1 MTRRRIFQGS
11 AVVLYLV
18 LLVFF
23 RYRALHKARPH
34 TEETF
39 HQAPTGGRRSLTVA
53 FIPVTCHLTC
63 PVTDYASK
71 TSTTGTRFDAMRFGE
86 FPSIVEALKTKKL
99 LAGFVTVPL
108 AMKMREQGAPIR
120 ICCLG
125 HRDGSQLTIRKEDPA
140 KDLRDMRGKTIA
152 IPSPFS
158 NENFF
163 VNKMMR
169 DQGMAPD
176 EIKFVVLPPPAC
188 EHPVAIVV
196 EVVGPDE
203 IKFVVLPPPDM
214 PAALSAKAI
223 DGFIVAEPYCGKAEM
238 EGYGRVLYYAKDIWP
253 NYISCCLVVHTD
265 LIAEQPE
272 VVRDLVRGIIASGEW
287 ATKNRNDAA
296 KLVSPYFGQSEK
308 LMRYVLTQPPD
319 RVTFINL
326 NPTDAELQK
335 IMDMGLSL
343 GQFKKATP
351 IDQIIDRRFIAAD
364 IPPATIDL
372 TRMSEIIDESG
383 KSRTGK

>member
-1 MTRRRIFQGS
+1 MSARRGLQAA

-23 RYRALHKARPH
+23 RYRALHKGRPH
-34 TEETF
+34 TEEVY
-39 HQAPTGGRRSLTVA
+39 HQAPTTGRQTLTVA

-71 TSTTGTRFDAMRFGE
+71 TSTTGTEFDAMRFGE

-120 ICCLG
+120 IVCLG

-140 KDLRDMRGKTIA
+140 KSLRDMRGKTIA

-169 DQGMAPD
+169 DQG
-176 EIKFVVLPPPAC
+176 IR
-188 EHPVAIVV
+188 
-196 EVVGPDE
+196 PDE

-223 DGFIVAEPYCGKAEM
+223 DGFIVAEPYCGKAELD
-238 EGYGRVLYYAKDIWP
+238 GYGRVLYYAKDVWP
-253 NYISCCLVVHTD
+253 NYISCCLVVHED
-265 LIAEQPE
+265 LIHDKPD
-272 VVRDLVRGIIASGEW
+272 VVRDLVRGIVASGEW
-287 ATKNRNDAA
+287 ATKNRSDAA
-296 KLVSPYFGQSEK
+296 KLVSPYFGQNEA
-308 LMRYVLTQPPD
+308 LMKYVLTQPPD
-319 RVTFINL
+319 RVTFVNL
-326 NPTDAELQK
+326 KPTDAEIQK
-335 IMDMGLSL
+335 IIDMGTSL
-343 GQFKKATP
+343 GFFKK
-351 IDQIIDRRFIAAD
+351 QIPLDELLDRSFIPD
-364 IPPATIDL
+364 FIEPATIDL
-372 TRMSEIIDESG
+372 TRMSEII
-383 KSRTGK
+383 KPAAKP

>member
-1 MTRRRIFQGS
+1 MSARRTWQVA
-11 AVVLYLV
+11 AVVGYVV

-34 TEETF
+34 TEEVF
-39 HQAPTGGRRSLTVA
+39 HQAPTTGRQTLTVA

-71 TSTTGTRFDAMRFGE
+71 TSTTGTEFDAMRFGE

-99 LAGFVTVPL
+99 MAGFLTVPL
-108 AMKMREQGAPIR
+108 AMKMREQGAPIK

-140 KDLRDMRGKTIA
+140 KSLRDMRGKTIA

-169 DQGMAPD
+169 DQGIKD
-176 EIKFVVLPPPAC
+176 GEIKFVVLPPA
-188 EHPVAIVV
+188 
-196 EVVGPDE
+196 
-203 IKFVVLPPPDM
+203 DM

-238 EGYGRVLYYAKDIWP
+238 DGYGRVLYYAKDVWP
-253 NYISCCLVVHTD
+253 NYISCCLVVHED
-265 LIAEQPE
+265 LIRDRRE
-272 VVRDLVRGIIASGEW
+272 VVRDLVRGIIGSGEW
-287 ATKNRNDAA
+287 VQKNRGDAA
-296 KLVSPYFGQSEK
+296 KLVSPYFGQNEK
-308 LMRYVLTQPPD
+308 LMNYVLTQPPD
-319 RVTFINL
+319 RVSFIHL
-326 NPTDAELQK
+326 NPTDAEIQK
-335 IMDMGLSL
+335 IMDMGISL
-343 GQFKKATP
+343 GFLKVRTP
-351 IDQIIDRRFIAAD
+351 PSELLDRSFITDD
-364 IPPATIDL
+364 IEPATIDL
-372 TRMSEIIDESG
+372 TRLAEFAPVAP
-383 KSRTGK
+383 

>member
-1 MTRRRIFQGS
+1 MTRRRAFQGGF
-11 AVVLYLV
+11 VVLYLV
-18 LLVFF
+18 LLVVF
-23 RYRALHKARPH
+23 RYRALHKSRPH
-34 TEETF
+34 TEEAF
-39 HQAPTGGRRSLTVA
+39 HEAPTKGRQSLTVA

-71 TSTTGTRFDAMRFGE
+71 TSTTGTEFDAMRFGE

-99 LAGFVTVPL
+99 LAGFLTVPL

-120 ICCLG
+120 IACLG

-140 KDLRDMRGKTIA
+140 KSLKDMRGKTIA

-163 VNKMMR
+163 INKMMR
-169 DQGMAPD
+169 DQGIAP
-176 EIKFVVLPPPAC
+176 
-188 EHPVAIVV
+188 
-196 EVVGPDE
+196 GE

-238 EGYGRVLYYAKDIWP
+238 DGYGRVLYYAKDIWP

-265 LIAEQPE
+265 LIRDQPE
-272 VVRDLVRGIIASGEW
+272 VVRDLVRGIVASGEW
-287 ATKNRNDAA
+287 AHKNRSGAA
-296 KLVSPYFGQSEK
+296 KLVSPYFGQNEK
-308 LMRYVLTQPPD
+308 LMNYVLTQPED

-326 NPTDAELQK
+326 RPSDTEIQL
-335 IMDMGLSL
+335 IMDMGISL
-343 GQFKKATP
+343 GFLKQKTP
-351 IDQIIDRRFIAAD
+351 IDELLDRSFIPDSIEPAD
-364 IPPATIDL
+364 IDL
-372 TRMSEIIDESG
+372 TRLAEFAP
-383 KSRTGK
+383 TGAAK